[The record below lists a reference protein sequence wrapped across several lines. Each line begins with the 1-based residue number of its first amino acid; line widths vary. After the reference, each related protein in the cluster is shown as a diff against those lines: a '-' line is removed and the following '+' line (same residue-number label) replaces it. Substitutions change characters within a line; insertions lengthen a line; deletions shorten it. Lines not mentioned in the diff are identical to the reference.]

1 MRMVNTKIDRLHRL
15 DRPDRLHRL
24 DRLNSFS
31 VYGSMAGLWRVY
43 FDRPLESFIG
53 LDSSNRVYGVY
64 EVYGFIQN
72 EIVAE
77 FCGDFDGRVYEVYG
91 FIQNAHFRRILNG
104 SVYEPGLS
112 RVYHGL

>member
-43 FDRPLESFIG
+43 FDRPGKSFIG
-53 LDSSNRVYGVY
+53 VLSS
-64 EVYGFIQN
+64 
-72 EIVAE
+72 
-77 FCGDFDGRVYEVYG
+77 GRVYEVYQVYG
-91 FIQNAHFRRILNG
+91 FVQNEQFRGISTN
-104 SVYEPGLS
+104 
-112 RVYHGL
+112 

>member
-72 EIVAE
+72 EHFRGIS
-77 FCGDFDGRVYEVYG
+77 RNWVYG
-91 FIQNAHFRRILNG
+91 
-104 SVYEPGLS
+104 PGLS
-112 RVYHGL
+112 RVYESL